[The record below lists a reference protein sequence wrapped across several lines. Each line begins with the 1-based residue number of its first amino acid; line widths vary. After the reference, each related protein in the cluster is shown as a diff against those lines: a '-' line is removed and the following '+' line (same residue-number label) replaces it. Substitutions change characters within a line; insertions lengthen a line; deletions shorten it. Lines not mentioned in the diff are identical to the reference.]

1 MPGLF
6 CSFLQSTCLQS
17 TKDLNTGSWLSIIF
31 SLGLNLSL
39 GLQFQTFELLTV
51 VQEPWSQPE
60 HLVDQLGGCDVSR
73 VVSKSCDS
81 LRFDF
86 KMIVIT
92 WQVVQVVSQVLPLLV
107 GEHAWGGSCLTS
119 FHWSSPSWYFL
130 SLWSNPGQIS
140 VGWCLWD
147 LIKWEKLDSFK
158 VVMSVSVFLLML
170 VLMLTLILMINLH
183 LLYCLCTPSNGS
195 RLGKMIK
202 GDWRLQC
209 QSPWHHG
216 PWETG
221 WLFFLQQSISFFD
234 FEFFCPSSN
243 SGRIFQVY
251 LCAET
256 HNQDFLLD
264 CAQLC
269 SQNVFDDCAVQ
280 TSTWWL
286 PFLISVSLCVKR
298 LTQSS

>member
-1 MPGLF
+1 MLGADPASHL
-6 CSFLQSTCLQS
+6 STGVHQVGIFFPFDRTLVRYLSGDVCE
-17 TKDLNTGSWLSIIF
+17 TWLNEKS
-31 SLGLNLSL
+31 
-39 GLQFQTFELLTV
+39 LTV
-51 VQEPWSQPE
+51 
-60 HLVDQLGGCDVSR
+60 LKL
-73 VVSKSCDS
+73 
-81 LRFDF
+81 
-86 KMIVIT
+86 
-92 WQVVQVVSQVLPLLV
+92 
-107 GEHAWGGSCLTS
+107 SCLM
-119 FHWSSPSWYFL
+119 
-130 SLWSNPGQIS
+130 
-140 VGWCLWD
+140 
-147 LIKWEKLDSFK
+147 LI
-158 VVMSVSVFLLML
+158 
-170 VLMLTLILMINLH
+170 
-183 LLYCLCTPSNGS
+183 LYCLCTTPSNGCQ
-195 RLGKMIK
+195 LGKMIK